1 MTALALAITASYS
14 NWIGRSHGRQRQ
26 PRALHRESR
35 RRRRRFFAAP
45 RFSFHFSSKLSSIFA
60 FVFFSPSF
68 ARAILVLIT
77 PPSRAIGLQKTK
89 LTAIYFGSAF
99 LRDESARVG
108 RLIQPIEIELI
119 DGTKG
124 MRMENG
130 AMKPSHR
137 CPRLFPGK
145 HSWPIPRC
153 RAAWTGARSSA
164 PSVEENDVT
173 VFQSTCSTAHC
184 HDEANSHSTMG
195 SHSLSS

>member
-26 PRALHRESR
+26 PRALHRES